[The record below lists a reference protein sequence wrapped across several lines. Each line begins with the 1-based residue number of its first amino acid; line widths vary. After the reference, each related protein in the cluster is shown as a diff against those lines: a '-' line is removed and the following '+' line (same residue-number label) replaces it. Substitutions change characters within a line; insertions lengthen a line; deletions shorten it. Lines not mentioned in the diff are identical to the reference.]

1 MRNITYTNYRQIPFW
16 VVLIPDD
23 LGSGPLLSG
32 AIIDHERTFAGPA
45 GRPHPARP
53 AGGLRRG
60 LSGPPAAPVT
70 GLTVSGWTVTPGG
83 PVSGAQPPDRI
94 VRFYVA
100 GRVKPKLLCLVDVR
114 YFPQGSAWV
123 PYYRM
128 DERMYFTRRGH
139 QWVPLTFLN
148 GVPALVTATPL
159 GFANAAGYYRG
170 FSFSRTTGPITLAGW
185 TVVRDD
191 ASPLPA
197 P

>member
-1 MRNITYTNYRQIPFW
+1 MG
-16 VVLIPDD
+16 L
-23 LGSGPLLSG
+23 LGFLPNLWSSTPPLLLLQHVHQGQQLNWAVAAHSG
-32 AIIDHERTFAGPA
+32 QYQ
-45 GRPHPARP
+45 
-53 AGGLRRG
+53 
-60 LSGPPAAPVT
+60 APVA
-70 GLTVSGWTVTPGG
+70 GLTVSSWTVVPGTPVG
-83 PVSGAQPPDRI
+83 GAQPPDRV

-114 YFPQGSAWV
+114 YFQQGRAWV

-128 DERMYFTRRGH
+128 DERMYFTRRGNR
-139 QWVPLTFLN
+139 WVPLTLLN

-185 TVVRDD
+185 TVARDD